1 MSYKEA
7 FDQLDNLIVLAEFAI
22 ANLRVVQTALDAKV
36 VDAAEGGYA
45 LFTTC
50 EYLRDL
56 RDQMEVIVYQAKKAN
71 RQSEMEVI
79 A

>member
-7 FDQLDNLIVLAEFAI
+7 INRIDDLMVLAEFAI
-22 ANLRVVQTALDAKV
+22 ANLRVVQTALNEKV
-36 VDAAEGGYA
+36 VSADEGGYA

-56 RDQMEVIVYQAKKAN
+56 HDQMEVIVHQAKKAAYE
-71 RQSEMEVI
+71 SEQE
-79 A
+79 ACA